1 MLDEMAVWPLKR
13 GIDHA
18 ESRVDR
24 ERDTKIKREVTH
36 MIGKIANKMN
46 REEKGFTLI
55 ELRVV
60 VLIIGILIAIAL
72 PTFLGARKRAQDR
85 GAQSN
90 LRNGVAAAK
99 TFFTDK
105 SSYLGFD
112 NLAGTAV
119 EPSLKWVV
127 AADPA
132 GTVNNV
138 DIGVATKTDLTLI
151 AVSDS
156 GQYFCLKD
164 NTSTGTTFG
173 QATSY
178 AAIILACAGGW

>member
-1 MLDEMAVWPLKR
+1 
-13 GIDHA
+13 
-18 ESRVDR
+18 
-24 ERDTKIKREVTH
+24 

-55 ELRVV
+55 ELMVV

-85 GAQSN
+85 GSQSN

-105 SSYLGFD
+105 SSYLGY
-112 NLAGTAV
+112 NVATATAV

-127 AADPA
+127 TTDPLT
-132 GTVNNV
+132 GGLPNTV
-138 DIGVATKTDLTLI
+138 DIEVATKTDLTLI
-151 AVSDS
+151 GVSDS

-173 QATSY
+173 QGATY
-178 AAIILACAGGW
+178 VVVQGACAGGW

>member
-1 MLDEMAVWPLKR
+1 
-13 GIDHA
+13 
-18 ESRVDR
+18 
-24 ERDTKIKREVTH
+24 

-55 ELRVV
+55 ELMVV

-105 SSYLGFD
+105 SSYLGF
-112 NLAGTAV
+112 NVATAGAV

-127 AADPA
+127 ATDPA
-132 GTVNNV
+132 LGAIVNNV
-138 DIGVATKTDLTLI
+138 DIEVATATDLQLI
-151 AVSDS
+151 NVSDS
-156 GQYFCLKD
+156 GTYFCLKD
-164 NTSTGTTFG
+164 STVTGTTFG
-173 QATSY
+173 QGIDYATGKTC
-178 AAIILACAGGW
+178 LGTW